1 MLETKELRV
10 RITEEQHALIK
21 TKAQLQG
28 YNTLS
33 AYVRDKLLRI
43 PHKTE
48 QRLLEIYNALVRRE
62 Q

>member
-10 RITEEQHALIK
+10 RVTEEQHALIK

-28 YNTLS
+28 YNTIS
-33 AYVRDKLLRI
+33 AYVRDKLLKI
-43 PHKTE
+43 PYKTE
-48 QRLLEIYNALVRRE
+48 QRLLEIYNALMRRE

>member
-10 RITEEQHALIK
+10 RVTEEQHALIK

-48 QRLLEIYNALVRRE
+48 QRLLEIYNALMRRE